1 MEDLFPLNTCFA
13 FNIQIRKFL
22 ELEKLLMAIK
32 YIIKL
37 MIVIILILFVQAKD
51 LMFPFHHFSF
61 SIHFPHPSQIDYYPF
76 IYKCLDKIRPNYKT
90 KFEHGSTHFHEC
102 IVKNFIRCLAKD
114 GKYVIGDGFKIYES
128 VKQCLNLCF
137 KRSEGD
143 YSLQYFH

>member
-32 YIIKL
+32 YIIRL

-76 IYKCLDKIRPNYKT
+76 IYKCLDKILPNYKT
-90 KFEHGSTHFHEC
+90 NFEHGSTHFHEC

-128 VKQCLNLCF
+128 GKQCLNLCF